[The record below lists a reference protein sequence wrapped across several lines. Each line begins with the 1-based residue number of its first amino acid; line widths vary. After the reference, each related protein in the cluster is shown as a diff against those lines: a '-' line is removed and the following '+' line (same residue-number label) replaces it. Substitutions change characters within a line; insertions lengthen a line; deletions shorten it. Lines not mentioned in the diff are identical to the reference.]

1 MVVRHMP
8 FRPEDQT
15 SVRPTAPPGAATS
28 AVLDRLWA
36 TIEARRGVDPATS
49 YTASLLARHPVKPAQ
64 KLAEEA
70 AECTIEAVL
79 GRRDN
84 LVRESA
90 DLLYHLCVLLAG
102 AGLAPGDVFGELST
116 RMTATEARARGGV
129 KRVVRRR
136 VKRKVRGTT
145 KIP

>member
-1 MVVRHMP
+1 MVVRHMAL
-8 FRPEDQT
+8 RPEDQT
-15 SVRPTAPPGAATS
+15 SAAADGAGSAT
-28 AVLDRLWA
+28 VLDRLWA
-36 TIEARRGVDPATS
+36 TIEARRGADPETS
-49 YTASLLARHPVKPAQ
+49 YTAALLARHPIKPSQ

-79 GRRDN
+79 GQRDG

-102 AGLAPGDVFGELST
+102 AGLAPADVFGELSA
-116 RMTATEARARGGV
+116 RMSATAARARRGGV
-129 KRVVRRR
+129 KRAVRGR